1 MARNIP
7 IHYLNEDSTFDS
19 EVLHLTPVSVRTK
32 NLGDYDDHIDECYT
46 IILVTKGYGSA
57 DIDFHT
63 VSMSQ
68 GQLGIIAPGQIH
80 SNINIKECELW
91 MLRMSP
97 EMMDDDYR
105 YQLDEYAMRG
115 NPVLLTENTTTI
127 LCEALEFL
135 SKLMTSMND
144 RQPMKSV
151 LFNMLNVVLGIITP
165 RILNGQAKPPLRSTE
180 ITVKFKQMLPKF
192 VRRQKKPSFYAN
204 ELCISEVYLNEVVKK
219 TTGMTPSGWI
229 NVAILLEA
237 KRMIRSTT
245 LTVKEI
251 AHNLGFEDHAYFS
264 RLFKKNTNMTPL
276 EFRNTI
282 LK

>member
-1 MARNIP
+1 MTRSIP
-7 IHYLNEDSTFDS
+7 IRYLNEDSTFDS
-19 EVLHLTPVSVRTK
+19 EVLHLTPVSVRTMK
-32 NLGDYDDHIDECYT
+32 LGDYDDHIDDCYT
-46 IILVTKGYGSA
+46 IILITKGCGSA

-63 VSMSQ
+63 VPMSQ

-97 EMMDDDYR
+97 EMMNDDYR
-105 YQLDEYAMRG
+105 YQLDEYAMTG
-115 NPVLLTENTTTI
+115 NPVMLPEETI
-127 LCEALEFL
+127 VLLCEALEFL
-135 SKLMTSMND
+135 SKLMASMND

-237 KRMIRSTT
+237 KRMIRTTT
-245 LTVKEI
+245 LIVKEI

>member
-1 MARNIP
+1 
-7 IHYLNEDSTFDS
+7 
-19 EVLHLTPVSVRTK
+19 
-32 NLGDYDDHIDECYT
+32 
-46 IILVTKGYGSA
+46 
-57 DIDFHT
+57 
-63 VSMSQ
+63 
-68 GQLGIIAPGQIH
+68 
-80 SNINIKECELW
+80 
-91 MLRMSP
+91 
-97 EMMDDDYR
+97 MMDDDYR
-105 YQLDEYAMRG
+105 YQLDEYAMTG
-115 NPVLLTENTTTI
+115 NPVMLPEETI
-127 LCEALEFL
+127 VLLCEALEFL
-135 SKLMTSMND
+135 SKLMASMND

-165 RILNGQAKPPLRSTE
+165 RILNGQAKSPLRSTE

-237 KRMIRSTT
+237 KRMIRTTT

>member
-1 MARNIP
+1 MTRSIP
-7 IHYLNEDSTFDS
+7 IRYLNEDSTFDS
-19 EVLHLTPVSVRTK
+19 EVLHLTPVSMRTK
-32 NLGDYDDHIDECYT
+32 KLGDYDDHIDDCYT
-46 IILVTKGYGSA
+46 MILVTKGCGSA

-63 VSMSQ
+63 VPMSQ

-105 YQLDEYAMRG
+105 YKLDEYAMTG
-115 NPVLLTENTTTI
+115 NPVMLPEETI
-127 LCEALEFL
+127 VLLCEALEFL
-135 SKLMTSMND
+135 SKLMASMND

-237 KRMIRSTT
+237 KRMIRTTT

>member
-1 MARNIP
+1 MTRSIP
-7 IHYLNEDSTFDS
+7 IRYLNADSTFDS

-32 NLGDYDDHIDECYT
+32 KLGDYDDHIDDCYT
-46 IILVTKGYGSA
+46 MILITKGCGSA
-57 DIDFHT
+57 DIDLHT
-63 VSMSQ
+63 VPMSQ

-97 EMMDDDYR
+97 EMMNDDYR
-105 YQLDEYAMRG
+105 YQLDEYAMTG
-115 NPVLLTENTTTI
+115 NPVMLPEETI
-127 LCEALEFL
+127 VLLCEALEFL
-135 SKLMTSMND
+135 SKLMASMND

-165 RILNGQAKPPLRSTE
+165 RILNGQAKSPLRSTE

>member
-1 MARNIP
+1 MTRSIP

-32 NLGDYDDHIDECYT
+32 KLGDYDDHIDDCYT
-46 IILVTKGYGSA
+46 MILVTKGCGSA

-63 VSMSQ
+63 VPMSQ

-105 YQLDEYAMRG
+105 YQLDEYAMTG
-115 NPVLLTENTTTI
+115 NPVMLPEETI
-127 LCEALEFL
+127 VLLCEALEFL
-135 SKLMTSMND
+135 SKLMASMND

-237 KRMIRSTT
+237 KRMIRTTT

>member
-1 MARNIP
+1 MTRSIP
-7 IHYLNEDSTFDS
+7 IRYLNEDSTFDS

-32 NLGDYDDHIDECYT
+32 KLGDYDDHIDDCYT
-46 IILVTKGYGSA
+46 MILVTKGCGSA

-63 VSMSQ
+63 VPMSQ

-105 YQLDEYAMRG
+105 YKLDEYAMTG
-115 NPVLLTENTTTI
+115 NPVMLPEETI
-127 LCEALEFL
+127 VLLCEALEFL
-135 SKLMTSMND
+135 SKLMASMND

>member
-1 MARNIP
+1 MTRSIP
-7 IHYLNEDSTFDS
+7 IRYLNEDSTFDS

-32 NLGDYDDHIDECYT
+32 KLGDYDDHIDDCYT
-46 IILVTKGYGSA
+46 MILVTKGCGSA

-63 VSMSQ
+63 VPMSQ

-105 YQLDEYAMRG
+105 YQLDEYAMTG
-115 NPVLLTENTTTI
+115 NPVMLPEETI
-127 LCEALEFL
+127 VLLCEALEFL
-135 SKLMTSMND
+135 SKLMASMND

-165 RILNGQAKPPLRSTE
+165 RILNGQAKSPLRSTE

-237 KRMIRSTT
+237 KRLIRSTT

>member
-1 MARNIP
+1 MTRSIP
-7 IHYLNEDSTFDS
+7 IRYLNEDSTFDS

-32 NLGDYDDHIDECYT
+32 KLGDYDDHIDDCYT
-46 IILVTKGYGSA
+46 MILVTKGCGSA

-63 VSMSQ
+63 VPMSQ

-105 YQLDEYAMRG
+105 YQLDEYAMTG
-115 NPVLLTENTTTI
+115 NPVMLPEETI
-127 LCEALEFL
+127 VLLCEALEFL
-135 SKLMTSMND
+135 SKLMASMND

-165 RILNGQAKPPLRSTE
+165 RILNGQAKSPLRSTE

-237 KRMIRSTT
+237 KRMIRTTT

>member
-1 MARNIP
+1 MTRSIP

-32 NLGDYDDHIDECYT
+32 KLGDYDDHSDDCYT
-46 IILVTKGYGSA
+46 MILVTKGCGSA
-57 DIDFHT
+57 DIDLHT
-63 VSMSQ
+63 VPMSQ

-105 YQLDEYAMRG
+105 YQLDEYAMTG
-115 NPVLLTENTTTI
+115 NPVMLPEETI
-127 LCEALEFL
+127 VLLCEALEFL
-135 SKLMTSMND
+135 SKLMASMND

-165 RILNGQAKPPLRSTE
+165 RILNGQAKSPLRSTE

-237 KRMIRSTT
+237 KRMIRTTT

>member
-32 NLGDYDDHIDECYT
+32 KLGDYDDHIDDCYT
-46 IILVTKGYGSA
+46 MILVTKGCGSA

-63 VSMSQ
+63 VPMSQ

-105 YQLDEYAMRG
+105 YQLDEYAMTG
-115 NPVLLTENTTTI
+115 NPVMLPEETI
-127 LCEALEFL
+127 VLLCEALEFL
-135 SKLMTSMND
+135 SKLMASMND

-229 NVAILLEA
+229 NVAIWLEA
-237 KRMIRSTT
+237 KRMIRTTT

>member
-1 MARNIP
+1 MTRSIP
-7 IHYLNEDSTFDS
+7 IRYLNEDSTFDS

-32 NLGDYDDHIDECYT
+32 KLGDYDDHIDDCYT
-46 IILVTKGYGSA
+46 MILVTKGCGSA

-63 VSMSQ
+63 VPMSQ

-105 YQLDEYAMRG
+105 YQLDEYAMTG
-115 NPVLLTENTTTI
+115 NPVMLPEETI
-127 LCEALEFL
+127 VLLCEALEFL
-135 SKLMTSMND
+135 SKLMASMND

>member
-1 MARNIP
+1 MTRSIP

-32 NLGDYDDHIDECYT
+32 KLGDYDDHIDDCYT
-46 IILVTKGYGSA
+46 IILVTKGCGSA
-57 DIDFHT
+57 DIDLHT
-63 VSMSQ
+63 VPMSQ

-105 YQLDEYAMRG
+105 YQLDEYAMTG
-115 NPVLLTENTTTI
+115 NPVMLPEETI
-127 LCEALEFL
+127 VLLCEALEFL
-135 SKLMTSMND
+135 SKLMASMND

-165 RILNGQAKPPLRSTE
+165 RILNGQAKSPLRSTE

-237 KRMIRSTT
+237 KRMIRTTT

>member
-1 MARNIP
+1 MTRNIP
-7 IHYLNEDSTFDS
+7 IHYLNEDSAFDS
-19 EVLHLTPVSVRTK
+19 EVLHLTPMSDRTNK
-32 NLGDYDDHIDECYT
+32 LSGYHDHIDDCYT
-46 IILVTKGYGSA
+46 VILVTKGCGSA

-63 VSMSQ
+63 VPMSE
-68 GQLGIIAPGQIH
+68 GQLGIIIPGQIH
-80 SNINIKECELW
+80 SNICIKECELW

-105 YQLDEYAMRG
+105 YQLDEYSMTG
-115 NPVLLTENTTTI
+115 NPVLLTEDTTMI

-135 SKLMTSMND
+135 SKLMASMND

-165 RILNGQAKPPLRSTE
+165 RILNGQAKPRLRSTE
-180 ITVKFKQMLPKF
+180 ITVKFKRMLPQF
-192 VRRQKKPSFYAN
+192 VRQQKRPSFYAN
-204 ELCISEVYLNEVVKK
+204 EICISEVYLNEVVKK
-219 TTGMTPSGWI
+219 STGMTPSEWI
-229 NVAILLEA
+229 NIAILLEA
-237 KRMIRSTT
+237 KRLLRSTA

-251 AHNLGFEDHAYFS
+251 AHELGFEDHAYFS
-264 RLFKKNTNMTPL
+264 RLFKKNTTMTPL

>member
-1 MARNIP
+1 MARSIP

-32 NLGDYDDHIDECYT
+32 NLGDYDDHIDDCYT

-63 VSMSQ
+63 VPMSQ

-105 YQLDEYAMRG
+105 YQLDEYAMTG
-115 NPVLLTENTTTI
+115 NPVMLPEETI
-127 LCEALEFL
+127 VLLCEALEFL
-135 SKLMTSMND
+135 SKLMASMND
-144 RQPMKSV
+144 RQPMKIV

-237 KRMIRSTT
+237 KRMIRTTT

>member
-1 MARNIP
+1 MTRNIP
-7 IHYLNEDSTFDS
+7 IHNLNEDSASDS

-32 NLGDYDDHIDECYT
+32 NLGDYDDHIDDCYT
-46 IILVTKGYGSA
+46 IILVTKGCGSA

-63 VSMSQ
+63 VPMSQ

-97 EMMDDDYR
+97 EMMDDNYR
-105 YQLDEYAMRG
+105 YQLDEYAMTG
-115 NPVLLTENTTTI
+115 NPVMLPEETI
-127 LCEALEFL
+127 VLLCEALEFL
-135 SKLMTSMND
+135 SKLMAYMND

-229 NVAILLEA
+229 NVAILL
-237 KRMIRSTT
+237 
-245 LTVKEI
+245 
-251 AHNLGFEDHAYFS
+251 
-264 RLFKKNTNMTPL
+264 
-276 EFRNTI
+276 
-282 LK
+282 

>member
-1 MARNIP
+1 MTRNIP

-32 NLGDYDDHIDECYT
+32 KLGDYDDHIDDCYT
-46 IILVTKGYGSA
+46 MILVTKGCGSA

-63 VSMSQ
+63 VPMSQ

-105 YQLDEYAMRG
+105 YQLDEYAMTG
-115 NPVLLTENTTTI
+115 NPVMLPEETI
-127 LCEALEFL
+127 VLLCEALEFL
-135 SKLMTSMND
+135 SKLMASMND

-237 KRMIRSTT
+237 KRMIRTTT

>member
-1 MARNIP
+1 MTRNRP

-32 NLGDYDDHIDECYT
+32 KLGDYDDHIDDCYT
-46 IILVTKGYGSA
+46 MILVTKGCGSA

-63 VSMSQ
+63 VPMSQ

-97 EMMDDDYR
+97 EMMDDNYR
-105 YQLDEYAMRG
+105 YQLDEYAMTG
-115 NPVLLTENTTTI
+115 NPVMLPEETI
-127 LCEALEFL
+127 VLLCEALKFL
-135 SKLMTSMND
+135 SKLMASMND

-165 RILNGQAKPPLRSTE
+165 RILNGQAKLPLRSTE
-180 ITVKFKQMLPKF
+180 ITMKFKRMLPQF
-192 VRRQKKPSFYAN
+192 VRRQKKTSFYAN

-237 KRMIRSTT
+237 KRMLRSTT

-251 AHNLGFEDHAYFS
+251 SHNLGFEDHAYFC

>member
-1 MARNIP
+1 MTRNIP

-32 NLGDYDDHIDECYT
+32 NLGDYDDHIDDCYT
-46 IILVTKGYGSA
+46 MILVTKGCGSA

-63 VSMSQ
+63 VPMSQ

-105 YQLDEYAMRG
+105 YQLDEYAMTG
-115 NPVLLTENTTTI
+115 NPVMLPEETI
-127 LCEALEFL
+127 VLLCEALEFL
-135 SKLMTSMND
+135 SKLMASMND

-192 VRRQKKPSFYAN
+192 VRRQKTPSFYAN

-237 KRMIRSTT
+237 KRMIRTTT

>member
-19 EVLHLTPVSVRTK
+19 EVLHLTPVSVRTR
-32 NLGDYDDHIDECYT
+32 NLGDYDNHIDDCYT
-46 IILVTKGYGSA
+46 IVLVTKGCGSA

-63 VSMSQ
+63 VPMSQ

-97 EMMDDDYR
+97 EMMDDNYR
-105 YQLDEYAMRG
+105 YQLDEYAMTG
-115 NPVLLTENTTTI
+115 NPVMLPEETI
-127 LCEALEFL
+127 VLLCEALKFL
-135 SKLMTSMND
+135 SKLMASMND

-165 RILNGQAKPPLRSTE
+165 RILNGQAKLPLRSTE
-180 ITVKFKQMLPKF
+180 ITMKFKRMLPQF
-192 VRRQKKPSFYAN
+192 VRRQKKTSFYAN

-237 KRMIRSTT
+237 KRMLRSTT

-251 AHNLGFEDHAYFS
+251 SHNLGFEDHAYFC

>member
-1 MARNIP
+1 MTRSIP

-32 NLGDYDDHIDECYT
+32 KLGDYDDHIDDCYT

-63 VSMSQ
+63 VPMSQ

-105 YQLDEYAMRG
+105 YQLDEYAMTG
-115 NPVLLTENTTTI
+115 NPVMLPEETI
-127 LCEALEFL
+127 VLLCEALEFL
-135 SKLMTSMND
+135 SKLMASMND

-165 RILNGQAKPPLRSTE
+165 RILNGQAKSPLRSTE

-237 KRMIRSTT
+237 KRMIRTTT

>member
-1 MARNIP
+1 MTRSIP
-7 IHYLNEDSTFDS
+7 IRYLNADSTFDS

-32 NLGDYDDHIDECYT
+32 KLGDYDDHIDDCYT
-46 IILVTKGYGSA
+46 MILVTKGCGSA

-63 VSMSQ
+63 VPMSQ

-97 EMMDDDYR
+97 EMMNDDYR
-105 YQLDEYAMRG
+105 YQLDEYAMTG
-115 NPVLLTENTTTI
+115 NPVMLPEETI
-127 LCEALEFL
+127 VLLCEALEFL
-135 SKLMTSMND
+135 SKLMASMND

-165 RILNGQAKPPLRSTE
+165 RILNGQAKSPLRSTE

>member
-1 MARNIP
+1 MTRSIP
-7 IHYLNEDSTFDS
+7 IRYLNADSTFDS

-32 NLGDYDDHIDECYT
+32 KLGDYDDHIDDCYT
-46 IILVTKGYGSA
+46 MILVTKGCGSA

-63 VSMSQ
+63 VPMSQ

-105 YQLDEYAMRG
+105 YKLDEYAMTG
-115 NPVLLTENTTTI
+115 NPVMLPEETI
-127 LCEALEFL
+127 VLLCEALEFL
-135 SKLMTSMND
+135 SKLMASMND

-165 RILNGQAKPPLRSTE
+165 RILNGQAKSPLRSTE

-237 KRMIRSTT
+237 KRMIRTTT

>member
-32 NLGDYDDHIDECYT
+32 KLGDYDDHIDDCYT
-46 IILVTKGYGSA
+46 MILVTKGCGSA

-63 VSMSQ
+63 VPMSQ

-105 YQLDEYAMRG
+105 YQLDEYAMTG
-115 NPVLLTENTTTI
+115 NPVMLPEETI
-127 LCEALEFL
+127 VLLCEALEFL
-135 SKLMTSMND
+135 SKLMASMND
-144 RQPMKSV
+144 RRPMKSV

-237 KRMIRSTT
+237 KRMIRTTT

>member
-19 EVLHLTPVSVRTK
+19 EVLHLTPVSVRTR
-32 NLGDYDDHIDECYT
+32 NLGDYDNHIDDCYT
-46 IILVTKGYGSA
+46 IVLVTKGCGSA

-63 VSMSQ
+63 VPMSQ

-105 YQLDEYAMRG
+105 YQLDEYAMTG
-115 NPVLLTENTTTI
+115 NPVMLPEETI
-127 LCEALEFL
+127 VLLCEALEFL
-135 SKLMTSMND
+135 SKLMASMND

-229 NVAILLEA
+229 NVAIWLEA
-237 KRMIRSTT
+237 KRMIRTTT

>member
-1 MARNIP
+1 MTRSIP
-7 IHYLNEDSTFDS
+7 IRYLNEDSTFDS

-32 NLGDYDDHIDECYT
+32 NLGDYDDHIDDCYT
-46 IILVTKGYGSA
+46 MILVTKGCGSA

-63 VSMSQ
+63 VPMSQ

-105 YQLDEYAMRG
+105 YQLDEYSMRG
-115 NPVLLTENTTTI
+115 NPVLLTEDTTTI

-135 SKLMTSMND
+135 SKLMASMND

-151 LFNMLNVVLGIITP
+151 LFNMLNVILGIITP
-165 RILNGQAKPPLRSTE
+165 TILNGRPVPRIRSTE

-192 VRRQKKPSFYAN
+192 VRQQKRPSFYADA
-204 ELCISEVYLNEVVKK
+204 LYISGVYLNEVVKK
-219 TTGMTPSGWI
+219 TTGITPSEWI
-229 NVAILLEA
+229 NIAIMLEA
-237 KRMIRSTT
+237 KRLLRVTT

-251 AHNLGFEDHAYFS
+251 AHELGFEDHAYFS
-264 RLFKKNTNMTPL
+264 RFFKKNTNMTPL
-276 EFRNTI
+276 EFRNVI

>member
-1 MARNIP
+1 MTRSIP
-7 IHYLNEDSTFDS
+7 IRYLNEDSTFDS

-32 NLGDYDDHIDECYT
+32 KLGDYDDHIDDCYT
-46 IILVTKGYGSA
+46 MILVTKGCGSA

-63 VSMSQ
+63 VPMSQ

-105 YQLDEYAMRG
+105 YQLDEYAMTG
-115 NPVLLTENTTTI
+115 NPVMLPEETI
-127 LCEALEFL
+127 VLLCEALEFL
-135 SKLMTSMND
+135 SKLMASMND

-237 KRMIRSTT
+237 KRMIRTTT

>member
-1 MARNIP
+1 MTRSIP
-7 IHYLNEDSTFDS
+7 IRYLNADSTFDS

-32 NLGDYDDHIDECYT
+32 KLGDYDDHIDDCYT
-46 IILVTKGYGSA
+46 MILVTKGCGSA

-63 VSMSQ
+63 VPMSQ

-105 YQLDEYAMRG
+105 YQLDEYAMTG
-115 NPVLLTENTTTI
+115 NPVMLPEETI
-127 LCEALEFL
+127 VLLCEALEFL
-135 SKLMTSMND
+135 SKLMASMND

-165 RILNGQAKPPLRSTE
+165 RILNGQAKSPLRSTE

>member
-1 MARNIP
+1 MTRSIP

-19 EVLHLTPVSVRTK
+19 EVLHLTPVSVRTMK
-32 NLGDYDDHIDECYT
+32 LGDYDDHIDDCYT
-46 IILVTKGYGSA
+46 IILVTKGCGSA

-63 VSMSQ
+63 VPMSQ

-80 SNINIKECELW
+80 SNINIKECVIW

-105 YQLDEYAMRG
+105 YQLDEYAMTG
-115 NPVLLTENTTTI
+115 NPVMLPEETI
-127 LCEALEFL
+127 VLLCEALEFL
-135 SKLMTSMND
+135 SKLMASMND

-165 RILNGQAKPPLRSTE
+165 RILNGQAKSPLRSTE

-251 AHNLGFEDHAYFS
+251 ANNLGFEDHAYFS
-264 RLFKKNTNMTPL
+264 RLFKKSTNMTPL

>member
-1 MARNIP
+1 MVRNIP

-32 NLGDYDDHIDECYT
+32 NLGGYNDHIDDCYT
-46 IILVTKGYGSA
+46 IILVTKGCGSA

-63 VSMSQ
+63 VPMSQ

-105 YQLDEYAMRG
+105 YQLDEYAMTG
-115 NPVLLTENTTTI
+115 NPVMLPDETI
-127 LCEALEFL
+127 VLLCEALEFL
-135 SKLMTSMND
+135 SKLMASMND

-237 KRMIRSTT
+237 KRMIRTTT

>member
-1 MARNIP
+1 MTRSIP
-7 IHYLNEDSTFDS
+7 IRYLNEDSTFDS

-32 NLGDYDDHIDECYT
+32 KLGDYDDHIDDCYT
-46 IILVTKGYGSA
+46 MILVTKGCGSA

-63 VSMSQ
+63 VPMSQ

-105 YQLDEYAMRG
+105 YKLDEYAMTG
-115 NPVLLTENTTTI
+115 NPVMLPEETI
-127 LCEALEFL
+127 VLLCEALEFL
-135 SKLMTSMND
+135 SKLMASMND

-237 KRMIRSTT
+237 KRMIRTTT

>member
-1 MARNIP
+1 MTRSIP

-19 EVLHLTPVSVRTK
+19 EVLHLTPESGRSK
-32 NLGDYDDHIDECYT
+32 KLGDYDDHIDDCYSV
-46 IILVTKGYGSA
+46 ILVTKGCGTA
-57 DIDFHT
+57 DIDFRT
-63 VSMSQ
+63 VAMSE

-97 EMMDDDYR
+97 DIMDDDYR
-105 YQLDEYAMRG
+105 YQLDEYSMMG
-115 NPVLLTENTTTI
+115 NPVLLTEDTTII

-135 SKLMTSMND
+135 SKLMASMND

-165 RILNGQAKPPLRSTE
+165 RILNERIKPRLRSTE
-180 ITVKFKQMLPKF
+180 ITVKFKRMLPQF
-192 VRRQKKPSFYAN
+192 VRQQKRPSFYAN

-219 TTGMTPSGWI
+219 STGMTPSEWI
-229 NVAILLEA
+229 NIAILLEA
-237 KRMIRSTT
+237 KRLLRSTA

-251 AHNLGFEDHAYFS
+251 AYELGFEDHTYFS

-276 EFRNTI
+276 EFRNVI

>member
-1 MARNIP
+1 MTRNIP

-32 NLGDYDDHIDECYT
+32 NLGDYDDHIDDCYT
-46 IILVTKGYGSA
+46 IILVTKGCGSA

-63 VSMSQ
+63 VPMSQ

-105 YQLDEYAMRG
+105 YQLDEYSMRG
-115 NPVLLTENTTTI
+115 NPVLLTEDTTTI

-135 SKLMTSMND
+135 SKLMASMND

-151 LFNMLNVVLGIITP
+151 LFNMLNVILGIITP
-165 RILNGQAKPPLRSTE
+165 TILNGRPVPRIRSTE

-192 VRRQKKPSFYAN
+192 VRQQKRPSFYAK
-204 ELCISEVYLNEVVKK
+204 ELCISNVYLNEVVKK
-219 TTGMTPSGWI
+219 CTGMTPTEWV
-229 NVAILLEA
+229 NVTIILEA
-237 KRMIRSTT
+237 KRLLRSTT
-245 LTVKEI
+245 STVKEI
-251 AHNLGFEDHAYFS
+251 AHELGFEDHAYFS
-264 RLFKKNTNMTPL
+264 RLFRKSTNMTPL
-276 EFRNTI
+276 EFRTKI

>member
-1 MARNIP
+1 MTRNIP

-32 NLGDYDDHIDECYT
+32 NLGDYDDHIDDCYT
-46 IILVTKGYGSA
+46 IILVTKGCGSA

-63 VSMSQ
+63 VPMSQ

-105 YQLDEYAMRG
+105 YQLDEYAMTG
-115 NPVLLTENTTTI
+115 NPVMLPEETI
-127 LCEALEFL
+127 VLLCEALEFL
-135 SKLMTSMND
+135 SKLMASMND

-237 KRMIRSTT
+237 KRMIRTTT